1 MQEEAPCRKALQRN
15 WTHGSEVMRKKHF
28 HFPGS
33 SHCADCC
40 SEWQQV
46 APGCSQARQRAGDT
60 LGSAA
65 VSCEP
70 MAGEWLPRVTAATQL
85 RHREC
90 ELQPPFQSVARDWI
104 NQEEIGQSPFTCG
117 CPWAGLG
124 ACRHPTLPAGQ
135 APS

>member
-1 MQEEAPCRKALQRN
+1 
-15 WTHGSEVMRKKHF
+15 
-28 HFPGS
+28 
-33 SHCADCC
+33 
-40 SEWQQV
+40 
-46 APGCSQARQRAGDT
+46 
-60 LGSAA
+60 
-65 VSCEP
+65 

-124 ACRHPTLPAGQ
+124 ACRHPTLLQDRPHHEPLQPREGHVPALHV
-135 APS
+135 